1 MQLDAVS
8 FFWGGFFAT
17 VALLVGGGL
26 AVFAQSKHRV
36 ALQSV
41 VTALLTASYVVSYL
55 GWLPGSDRFEELR
68 LVSVVGIVTAIL
80 LGLLLLLDLGLLRE
94 RGTRAVVL
102 RATALVIA
110 AAVSLSWLVSP
121 RQAVTLAGLVAAGV
135 AVTALILS
143 IRSAQRGDDVAWI
156 AASSL
161 VFALTLVGGA
171 TSIALDPGGTSWLVH
186 AISAVA
192 GMGFLTAVG
201 TMLWLRYSFLI
212 EMRDVLAQGPRYD
225 PITRMRSNHAVG
237 QMTVQA
243 FTRQRESGR
252 PVVLI
257 AVSIGNLYALENLH
271 GRAALNHA
279 LFVCASRLRRCVP
292 ADMDMGRL
300 SDDAFLLV
308 SHDVRDVERLMK
320 VGRRLAKQLARPV
333 TLHTEASGDQPDDDQ
348 RTEWAAQ
355 VGVGLLA
362 TAGGAQPSAMVA
374 RVRDMSRTAWT
385 FDSRI
390 AWLDQGSDSIA
401 ELPALD
407 SAR

>member
-1 MQLDAVS
+1 MVQLDAIS
-8 FFWGGFFAT
+8 FFWGGFFAA
-17 VALLVGGGL
+17 VALLVVGGL
-26 AVFAQSKHRV
+26 AVFAQSHHRV

-41 VTALLTASYVVSYL
+41 VTALLTALFVVSYL
-55 GWLPGSDRFEELR
+55 GWLPGSGWFEELR
-68 LVSVVGIVTAIL
+68 LVSVTGIVTAIL
-80 LGLLLLLDLGLLRE
+80 LGVLLLLDLGLLRE
-94 RGTRAVVL
+94 RANRAVVL
-102 RATALVIA
+102 RGTALVIA

-121 RQAVTLAGLVAAGV
+121 RQAVTIASLVAAGV
-135 AVTALILS
+135 ALVSLVLS
-143 IRSAQRGDDVAWI
+143 IRSARRGDGIAWV

-171 TSIALDPGGTSWLVH
+171 TSIALDRGGVRWPVH

-192 GMGFLTAVG
+192 GIGFLTAVG
-201 TMLWLRYSFLI
+201 AMLWLRYSFLI
-212 EMRDVLAQGPRYD
+212 EMREVLAQGPRYD
-225 PITRMRSNHAVG
+225 PVTRMRSSQAVA
-237 QMTVQA
+237 QMAVQA
-243 FTRQRESGR
+243 FTRHRESDR
-252 PVVLI
+252 PIVLI

-279 LFVCASRLRRCVP
+279 LFVCASRLRRCAP

-300 SDDAFLLV
+300 ADDAFLLV
-308 SHDVRDVERLMK
+308 SRNARDAERLMQ

-333 TLHTEASGDQPDDDQ
+333 TLHTSCADESGDE

-362 TAGGAQPSAMVA
+362 TTARSQPSAMVA
-374 RVRDMSRTAWT
+374 KVRDMSRTAWS
-385 FDSRI
+385 FGSRV
-390 AWLDQGSDSIA
+390 AWLDQACDTIA

>member
-1 MQLDAVS
+1 MQLDAIS

-26 AVFAQSKHRV
+26 AVFRQSKHRV

-41 VTALLTASYVVSYL
+41 VTALLAALYVVSYL
-55 GWLPGSDRFEELR
+55 GWLPGSGRFEELR

-94 RGTRAVVL
+94 RSTRAVIL

-110 AAVSLSWLVSP
+110 AAVALSWLVSP

-135 AVTALILS
+135 AVTALAFSL
-143 IRSAQRGDDVAWI
+143 RSAQRGDDVAWI

-161 VFALTLVGGA
+161 VFALALVGGA
-171 TSIALDPGGTSWLVH
+171 TSIALDPGGTPWTVH

-192 GMGFLTAVG
+192 GIGFLTAVG
-201 TMLWLRYSFLI
+201 AMLWLRYSFLI
-212 EMRDVLAQGPRYD
+212 EMREVLAQGPRYD

-237 QMTVQA
+237 QMVVQA
-243 FTRQRESGR
+243 FTRQHESGR

-300 SDDAFLLV
+300 SEDSFLLA

-333 TLHTEASGDQPDDDQ
+333 TLHTEASGDQPDDQ

-362 TAGGAQPSAMVA
+362 TAVGAQPSAMVA

-390 AWLDQGSDSIA
+390 AWLDQASGAIA